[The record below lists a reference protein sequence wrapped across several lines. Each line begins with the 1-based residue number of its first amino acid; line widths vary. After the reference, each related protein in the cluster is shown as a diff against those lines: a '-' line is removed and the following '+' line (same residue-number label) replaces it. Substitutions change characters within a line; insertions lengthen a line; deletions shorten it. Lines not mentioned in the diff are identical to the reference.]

1 MGAIY
6 WGVVQVMAFALAL
19 FFGFLTNWWVGVLIY
34 TAVIFVAFVKF
45 PKRKRSNVLCQKSC

>member
-34 TAVIFVAFVKF
+34 VAIIFVAFVKF
-45 PKRKRSNVLCQKSC
+45 PLPKRK